1 MRKTSSS
8 SMDSRTVNER
18 MVEELA
24 ELFDGSGESVYVTD
38 PRTYEI
44 LYVNKKIKKL
54 FGRKVYSRKC
64 YELFQNLQKPC
75 PFCTNKQILG
85 KNFGKTHVWEF
96 QNQKT
101 KRWYRC
107 IDKGIPWPGRKC
119 ARFEIAFDITK
130 QKKLEEQWKQSEKF
144 FRSVVDNSHEAIL
157 ILDDHYRII
166 FANEQ
171 AVVLGG
177 YPKKEI
183 LGKDFR
189 KFLSPST
196 RNLAAERYTRRQ
208 NGEKVPSTYR
218 VNIIPKDTSE
228 ITVEIKSAAI
238 QTEDG
243 HPCSIVQ
250 LVDVTRDMKM
260 EEERRLFELRL
271 SALNV
276 YGQALNMA
284 ERLQDI
290 YSLTLDAAQKTLKFE
305 YASVMVLEGNE
316 LTVKANRGYRKK
328 LTMHLSINGGR
339 GITVKAAVTGKPIW
353 VPDVRRNRN
362 YISVHPGIMSEYAI
376 PIKTGNRALGILNVE
391 SEQIAALE
399 RNDKKLLELLASHA
413 ATAISNLQR
422 RAEIEK
428 RSAQFASL
436 MKSSAEMIRSNDL
449 RKRLRTIA
457 EAVTELGW
465 RRAVISLRDEN
476 LNTIDIVSAGLTEK
490 EEQYLREHQ
499 DPGSVWQK
507 RLGSTFEQY
516 RLGEAYYLPWSD
528 PFVRKQFKDALSSK
542 IPRTEMIDW
551 NPDDLLFIPLR
562 KPDGQ
567 IVGIMSIDDPEDGR
581 RPTAES
587 LAPLELFAHQAA
599 VAIESAQLFNQ
610 RESARKQ
617 VKEYAERLEEMV
629 KERTTD
635 LRKSEEKL
643 RSIFAASPDA
653 ITVTDM
659 DHKIVECNE
668 FTLKMLGYSAK
679 NQLVGMDFFDLIIPE
694 KRSRV
699 INLRTILEKGSLSNI
714 EFTLL
719 TKDGHQFPAEMS
731 ASVLRDASRKPV
743 GFVSIF
749 KDITERKRMQQQLI
763 RSERLSTIGEVA
775 GMVGHDLRN
784 PLTGIAGAAYYLK
797 KKLASTLDRKNSEML
812 SLIEKDIQY
821 SNKIIND
828 LLDYSREIE
837 LELVE
842 STPKSMIKDALSS
855 VATPK
860 NIKIKDLTKTDPV
873 VWIDEAQM
881 KRTLVNMIKN
891 GIDAMPKGG
900 QLTVN
905 SVLCDEGVKISI
917 SDTGVGIAKET
928 ICKLWTPLFTTKAKG
943 MGFGLAI
950 SKRIVERH
958 GGTITVDSTL
968 GKGTTFTIT
977 LPIKPKIEK
986 GGETIWV
993 KPLESLLLTTM
1004 KT

>member
-1 MRKTSSS
+1 MRKVSEKLVDPKTTS
-8 SMDSRTVNER
+8 DHLVK
-18 MVEELA
+18 ELA
-24 ELFDGSGESVYVTD
+24 ALFDDSGEPVYVTD
-38 PRTYEI
+38 PETYEI
-44 LYVNKKIKKL
+44 LYVNRKIKKL
-54 FGRKVYSRKC
+54 FGRKVSSRKC
-64 YELFQNLQKPC
+64 YEVFQDLQEPC
-75 PFCTNKQILG
+75 AFCTNRQILG

-96 QNQKT
+96 QNQIT
-101 KRWYRC
+101 KQWYRC
-107 IDKGIPWPGRKC
+107 IDKGILWPGRRY

-130 QKKLEEQWKQSEKF
+130 QKKLEERWRQSEEF
-144 FRSVVDNSHEAIL
+144 FRSVVDNSHEAVL

-177 YPKKEI
+177 YAKREI
-183 LGKDFR
+183 LGRDFR
-189 KFLSPST
+189 TFLAPSA
-196 RNLAAERYTRRQ
+196 RNITAERYMRRQ

-218 VNIIPKDTSE
+218 VNIIQKDASE

-238 QTEDG
+238 QRENG
-243 HPCSIVQ
+243 HPCSVVQ
-250 LVDVTRDMKM
+250 LVDVTQNTKM
-260 EEERRLFELRL
+260 EEERRVFELRL

-305 YASVMVLEGNE
+305 YASVMAVEGSE

-328 LTMHLSINGGR
+328 LAMRLSVNEGR
-339 GITVKAAVTGKPIW
+339 GITVRAAKTGKPIW
-353 VPDVRRNRN
+353 VPDVTKNRN

-376 PIKTGNRALGILNVE
+376 PIKAGNRVLGVLNVE
-391 SEQIAALE
+391 REKVAALE

-422 RAEIEK
+422 RAEVEK

-436 MKSSAEMIRSNDL
+436 MKSSAEMIRSTDL
-449 RKRLRTIA
+449 RKRLKTIT

-476 LNTIDIVSAGLTEK
+476 LNTIDLVSAGLTEK

-499 DPGSVWQK
+499 DPGSTWQK
-507 RLGSTFEQY
+507 RLGSTFEHY

-528 PFVRKQFKDALSSK
+528 PYVRKQFKNALSSK
-542 IPRTEMIDW
+542 IPQTEMVDW

-581 RPTAES
+581 RPTVES

-617 VKEYAERLEEMV
+617 VKEYAEHLGEMV
-629 KERTTD
+629 KERTSD
-635 LRKSEEKL
+635 LRRSEEKL

-659 DHKIVECNE
+659 DHRIVECNE
-668 FTLKMLGYSAK
+668 FALKMLGYSAK
-679 NQLVGMDFFDLIIPE
+679 SQLMGKDFFALIVPE
-694 KRSRV
+694 ERPRV
-699 INLRTILEKGSLSNI
+699 INLRPILEKGSLGNI
-714 EFTLL
+714 EFALL
-719 TKDGHQFPAEMS
+719 TKDGRQFPAEMS

-749 KDITERKRMQQQLI
+749 KDITERKKMQQQLI

-797 KKLASTLDRKNSEML
+797 KKLASTLDKKNSEML
-812 SLIEKDIQY
+812 ELVEKDIQY

-842 STPKSMIKDALSS
+842 KTPRSMIEDALSS
-855 VATPK
+855 VETPK
-860 NIKIKDLTKTDPV
+860 NIKVKNLTKTVPV
-873 VWIDEAQM
+873 ALVDEAKM
-881 KRTLVNMIKN
+881 KRTFVNLIKN
-891 GIDAMPKGG
+891 AIDAMPKGG
-900 QLTVN
+900 QLTIN
-905 SVLCDEGVKISI
+905 SVQCDEGVKITI
-917 SDTGVGIAKET
+917 SDTGVGISKET

-958 GGTITVDSTL
+958 CGTITVESTL
-968 GKGTTFTIT
+968 GKGTIFTIT
-977 LPIKPKIEK
+977 LPLKPKTEK

-993 KPLESLLLTTM
+993 KPLESSLLTTM